1 MTQLIVKSKNGKDIK
16 VLIKSAVENE
26 LRIIGFGIAKTQR
39 KLEELEKETGMNS
52 KDFYRRFQEGSLGDD
67 IRFIRWAGECETLE
81 RLKDDYR
88 HLQELE
94 LCS

>member
-1 MTQLIVKSKNGKDIK
+1 MSHGVQCFSSFGCKN
-16 VLIKSAVENE
+16 SPTSE
-26 LRIIGFGIAKTQR
+26 LRIIDFGIAKTQR
-39 KLEELEKETGMNS
+39 KLAELEKETGMNS
-52 KDFYRRFQEGSLGDD
+52 KDFYRQFQEGNLGDD

-88 HLQELE
+88 HLQELA